1 MKLLKKL
8 FFFTLLFFTSFGSYA
23 QKFAYVDTDYIL
35 TKVPEFIQAEEK
47 INDFTKQWQS
57 EIESAYTE
65 VEQMYRDYQ
74 SEQVLLTS
82 DMKLKREEAI
92 ISKEKLVQSLQQK
105 YFGTN
110 GELYK
115 KRQEL
120 IKPIQDRIFDAVQQL
135 AANNKYSVI
144 FDASSDLIM
153 LYSNPDL
160 DKSDKVLELMGY

>member
-8 FFFTLLFFTSFGSYA
+8 FFFTLLFFTSFGLYA

-35 TKVPEFIQAEEK
+35 TKVPEFVQAEEK
-47 INDFTKQWQS
+47 INDFTEQWQS
-57 EIESAYTE
+57 EIESVYDE

-74 SEQVLLTS
+74 SEQVLLTTE
-82 DMKLKREEAI
+82 MKLKREEAI
-92 ISKEKLVQSLQQK
+92 ISKEKSAQSLQQK

>member
-1 MKLLKKL
+1 MKLFKKL

-92 ISKEKLVQSLQQK
+92 ISKEKSAQSLQQK